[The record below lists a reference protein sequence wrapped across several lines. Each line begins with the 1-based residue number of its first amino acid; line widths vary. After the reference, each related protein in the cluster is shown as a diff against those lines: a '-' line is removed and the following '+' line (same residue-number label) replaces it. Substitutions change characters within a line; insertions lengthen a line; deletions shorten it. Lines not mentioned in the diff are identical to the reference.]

1 MEVDAR
7 WREAMRKAGHL
18 LWEEMFKI
26 YLPLLTSFLPFLL
39 LPPHP
44 FLLPLFVPLLQ
55 LFPLHLFL
63 LLLLSLLLHTSF
75 ILHLLPHGC
84 NIFIHSISTVI
95 TISDMITVKIVTL
108 TTVNIIGATSNTLL
122 NPCAAFVINH

>member
-18 LWEEMFKI
+18 LWEERFKI
-26 YLPLLTSFLPFLL
+26 YLPLLTSLLPFLL

-44 FLLPLFVPLLQ
+44 LLLPLFVPLLQ

-63 LLLLSLLLHTSF
+63 LLLLSLLHTSF

-108 TTVNIIGATSNTLL
+108 TTVNIIGATSDTLL
-122 NPCAAFVINH
+122 NHYAAFVINH